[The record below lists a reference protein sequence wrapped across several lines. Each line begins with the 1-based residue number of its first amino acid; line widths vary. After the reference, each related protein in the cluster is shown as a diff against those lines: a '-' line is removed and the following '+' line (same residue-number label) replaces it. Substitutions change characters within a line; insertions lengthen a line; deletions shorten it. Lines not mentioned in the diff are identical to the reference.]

1 MRKEIIYILPLV
13 LCSCV
18 TNLYTVDF
26 SSAFG
31 GDVQKSKDVSIIGY
45 FDNSVINSYSMIENP
60 QDLGTSKCI
69 ALLIN
74 GVDKKK
80 LENEKRERIR
90 FEGQILYV
98 RDLNSIM
105 PGEYGTINNRDWSG
119 THCRGEVV
127 IFVKHVILL

>member
-31 GDVQKSKDVSIIGY
+31 GDVQKSKDVSIVGY

-80 LENEKRERIR
+80 LENEKREDP
-90 FEGQILYV
+90 F
-98 RDLNSIM
+98 
-105 PGEYGTINNRDWSG
+105 
-119 THCRGEVV
+119 
-127 IFVKHVILL
+127 